1 LARWQRDIER
11 VRQLRPDSDLR
22 RLFCYRLDRRVRR
35 DSTFMLHSH
44 FYEVSPHLAGETIEV
59 HFDPRDLSQVEIY
72 FQGQSQGWARAVD
85 PVVNAQLPGNKA
97 EASPTPKPTGVNFI
111 ELLQKQ
117 IVHKAKK
124 E

>member
-1 LARWQRDIER
+1 
-11 VRQLRPDSDLR
+11 
-22 RLFCYRLDRRVRR
+22 
-35 DSTFMLHSH
+35 MLHSH
-44 FYEVSPHLAGETIEV
+44 FYEVPPYLAGETIEV

-72 FQGQSQGWARAVD
+72 FQGQSQGSARAVD
-85 PVVNAQLPGNKA
+85 HVVNAQLPGNKA

-117 IVHKAKK
+117 NAHKAKK